1 MGYHL
6 NRLDEP
12 VLIAV
17 SKPLL
22 TEFGIHHRL
31 ESCALLWMVGIL
43 DSYPDDTSGQWFR
56 HAFSGCDADIVL
68 YLMSCVRQK
77 RIVPRFL
84 CLVNDPS
91 ILPHATS
98 VAKPPKM
105 SPLPVGLVIVRL
117 NQRAACVSFMR
128 VCIPVNS
135 IHCIF
140 WLLTICDF

>member
-1 MGYHL
+1 MGYRL
-6 NRLDEP
+6 TRLDEP
-12 VLIAV
+12 VFIAV

-31 ESCALLWMVGIL
+31 ESCALLWMVGTL

-56 HAFSGCDADIVL
+56 HAFSGCNADIVL

-91 ILPHATS
+91 IFPTCHVSSQAPQNVS
-98 VAKPPKM
+98 
-105 SPLPVGLVIVRL
+105 SPRGTGDWEIKSKSYL
-117 NQRAACVSFMR
+117 CFMCA
-128 VCIPVNS
+128 CIPVNS